1 MNSLLDKFNQC
12 QLCLHSLQDEIFQK
26 FNLDTE
32 WAVKL
37 ISSITNDEDIAIE
50 SYVVVKQVR
59 FSSYSHAICM
69 FCLA

>member
-1 MNSLLDKFNQC
+1 MS

-32 WAVKL
+32 WAVRL

-50 SYVVVKQVR
+50 SNVVVKQVR
-59 FSSYSHAICM
+59 FSS
-69 FCLA
+69 